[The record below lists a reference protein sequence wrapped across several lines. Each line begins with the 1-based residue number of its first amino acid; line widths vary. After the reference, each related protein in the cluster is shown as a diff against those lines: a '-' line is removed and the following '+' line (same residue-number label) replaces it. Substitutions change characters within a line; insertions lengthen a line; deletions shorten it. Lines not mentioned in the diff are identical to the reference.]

1 MFHEVGIT
9 VEEILSLTEFKNVKV
24 AGGRQGLH
32 RVVTNVNVMEVP
44 DILDWVREGDLLLTT
59 GYAIRDNLNAQQ
71 ELVPKLAAKGLAAL
85 AFKPKRYIDTVPSH
99 MVEAANSCG
108 LPLLELPYEASFS
121 DLMSAVLAQI
131 VNRQARFLRRSMGV
145 HRQFANLILG
155 GGSLKQMGNALAKL
169 LKALV
174 LVEDALNLRRELAGL
189 NWVKGAENLALSL
202 LERQTDLSVTETL
215 KDKIEGLVM
224 IFERGR
230 IEAEGHQAELI
241 RVPLVVSNEHYGCI
255 RALKF
260 DDSFSFLDLL
270 NLDRVCFFIALD
282 IIRYHD
288 IAQVEQKY
296 KTEFLDQ
303 LLMSENI
310 SDEDGFI
317 TRGKIFGWDLTL
329 KYIVLLL
336 NVTPVK
342 KTKDLTQNE
351 RISQLVKSRAITL
364 IEDFCRRNNLKHILA
379 SHSSGILLG
388 LNPQGGDPRE
398 SASWTQEIV
407 KKLRQN
413 LSHWSVTIGIGRPG
427 KGIVGLKK
435 SYYEARVA
443 LELGQ
448 VIFGAG
454 EDIYYDNLGIYG
466 LLLAQPGPEEQKS
479 FALRIIGPLYEYDT
493 SKGGELLKTLE
504 VYIQTNCNIKR
515 TAGLLFTHYNTVLYR
530 LTKIK
535 QITGFDPDDPEQRLT
550 LQAALRLFKMFNKES
565 SF

>member
-9 VEEILSLTEFKNVKV
+9 VEEILSLAEFKNVKV
-24 AGGRQGLH
+24 VGGRQGLG

-44 DILDWVREGDLLLTT
+44 DILDWIREGDLLLTT
-59 GYAIRDNLNAQQ
+59 GYAIRDDLKAQR

-85 AFKPKRYIDTVPSH
+85 AFKPKRYIDTVPSY

-108 LPLLELPYEASFS
+108 LPLLELPYEVSFS

-145 HRQFANLILG
+145 HRQFANLILE

-169 LKALV
+169 LKAVV
-174 LVEDALNLRRELAGL
+174 LVEDTLNLRRELAGL
-189 NWVKGAENLALSL
+189 NWAKGTETLALAL
-202 LERQTDLSVTETL
+202 LERPTELSVTETL
-215 KDKIEGLVM
+215 RDKIEGPVM
-224 IFERGR
+224 TFQRERV
-230 IEAEGHQAELI
+230 EAEGYQAELI
-241 RVPLVVSNEHYGCI
+241 RIPLVVGNEHYGCI
-255 RALKF
+255 KALKF

-270 NLDRVCFFIALD
+270 NLERVCFFIALD
-282 IIRYHD
+282 VIRCHG

-310 SDEDGFI
+310 SDEATFI
-317 TRGKIFGWDLTL
+317 ARGRTFGWDLTL
-329 KYIVLLL
+329 EYIVLLL
-336 NVTPVK
+336 NVLPVK
-342 KTKDLTQNE
+342 KMKDLTQNE
-351 RISQLVKSRAITL
+351 RISQLVKSQAITL
-364 IEDFCRRNNLKHILA
+364 IDDFCRRNSLKHILT

-388 LNPQGGDPRE
+388 LHPQGAGQGE
-398 SASWTQEIV
+398 SISWTQEMV

-413 LSHWSVTIGIGRPG
+413 LSRWSVTIGIGRPG
-427 KGIVGLKK
+427 KGIAGLKR
-435 SYYEARVA
+435 SYYEARIA

-448 VIFGAG
+448 IIFGPG
-454 EDIYYDNLGIYG
+454 QDIYYDNLGIYG
-466 LLLAQPGPEEQKS
+466 LLLGQAGPEEQKR
-479 FALRIIGPLYEYDT
+479 FALRIMGPLYEYDT
-493 SKGGELLKTLE
+493 FKGGELLKTLE

-515 TAGLLFTHYNTVLYR
+515 TAELLFTHYNTVLYR

-550 LQAALRLFKMFNKES
+550 LQAALRLFKIFNK
-565 SF
+565 